1 MKDMKLPGF
10 PKSAEDEFKTQPM
23 IGTAEQKSM
32 MDNLFGSID
41 SIISMGVG
49 AVSGVAK
56 AVAGSIGSTFES
68 VINYADHGI
77 YEDDATMRSRK
88 VASLED
94 KISSLMDGVRKKLRK
109 ITIFQNIIIS
119 SARFYWNFSQVSSCI
134 INY

>member
-77 YEDDATMRSRK
+77 YEDDTAMRSRK
-88 VASLED
+88 VAALED
-94 KISSLMDGVRKKLRK
+94 KISGLMEGLERNFEKLPYFR
-109 ITIFQNIIIS
+109 I
-119 SARFYWNFSQVSSCI
+119 
-134 INY
+134 